1 MMDSTFGQTF
11 MFLTKLAWNSR
22 TTLPLLITAV
32 FLAMD
37 FRMQVELDLHMENQD
52 FQNDGSVDD
61 LEDDESGSSSDYY
74 YDSDSSITNEEEEP
88 DHQEIRE
95 IHRIQLGI
103 Q

>member
-1 MMDSTFGQTF
+1 MDSVFGQTF

-37 FRMQVELDLHMENQD
+37 FRMQVELDLHMEND
-52 FQNDGSVDD
+52 LNGSVD
-61 LEDDESGSSSDYY
+61 LEDAESGSSSDYY
-74 YDSDSSITNEEEEP
+74 YESDSDITDEEEQEN
-88 DHQEIRE
+88 QEIHE